1 MKLSVPRFDG
11 HTVLVMGDVMLD
23 RYWHGDNVR
32 MSPEAPVPVVQVD
45 VCEDRPGGAANVA
58 LNVVALGAGCVL
70 IGAVGDDA
78 AGAVLRATLEAAG
91 VQVDFL
97 TVPGWST
104 ITKLR
109 VFSRQQQLLRLDF

>member
-78 AGAVLRATLEAAG
+78 ARSENPACRRAV
-91 VQVDFL
+91 
-97 TVPGWST
+97 P
-104 ITKLR
+104 
-109 VFSRQQQLLRLDF
+109 SRP